1 MMFEHID
8 RKQCK
13 REAAELLREAQVP
26 PKAMAALLMGL
37 CLALGLISSLGG
49 GGFLGIFISILAFL
63 LNAVLSAG
71 FVLYCMAI
79 RRGERAEY
87 LTLFDGFSF
96 VGKLILLDLIT
107 ALFIFLWS
115 LLFLI
120 PGIVRS
126 YAYFAVPYILAEN
139 PDLDHNRVL
148 QLSMD
153 MTRGHKMDIF
163 FTQLSFIFWF
173 LLDAITWNIVG
184 VFYVRP
190 YYNATMAEVYRFLRF
205 EALQRGFAAPGE
217 LPGASAGSA
226 KQDPFL

>member
-13 REAAELLREAQVP
+13 REAAELLRDAQVP
-26 PKAMAALLMGL
+26 PKAMTALLMGL

-120 PGIVRS
+120 PGITPPTATAS
-126 YAYFAVPYILAEN
+126 PG
-139 PDLDHNRVL
+139 
-148 QLSMD
+148 STS
-153 MTRGHKMDIF
+153 TR
-163 FTQLSFIFWF
+163 T
-173 LLDAITWNIVG
+173 
-184 VFYVRP
+184 R
-190 YYNATMAEVYRFLRF
+190 
-205 EALQRGFAAPGE
+205 
-217 LPGASAGSA
+217 ASALWR
-226 KQDPFL
+226 PWT